1 MEKLI
6 APALR
11 QFPGVRMIHAN
22 YAAGRASDV
31 ARARRYSLACAR
43 LFGQEAYTIV
53 QGLPE
58 SEEDDHYAADLG
70 KALGP
75 LQEDPAHSVAWRTF
89 ERGVVAVNGSLHPAR
104 IAALNLTLPEALQG
118 YVFRQGT

>member
-22 YAAGRASDV
+22 YAAGAAVDV

-43 LFGQEAYTIV
+43 LFGQS
-53 QGLPE
+53 P
-58 SEEDDHYAADLG
+58 
-70 KALGP
+70 
-75 LQEDPAHSVAWRTF
+75 
-89 ERGVVAVNGSLHPAR
+89 RGCG
-104 IAALNLTLPEALQG
+104 
-118 YVFRQGT
+118 